1 MWLPSPL
8 VARYVFLEYVPGGS
22 IRSMLHEFGVLEEP
36 LVAVYTRQILL
47 GLKHLH
53 DQNIVHRDIKGT
65 VCQVGLRFTN

>member
-1 MWLPSPL
+1 
-8 VARYVFLEYVPGGS
+8 
-22 IRSMLHEFGVLEEP
+22 MLHEFGVLEEP

-65 VCQVGLRFTN
+65 VCQVGVRFTN